1 MDWSRTK
8 TILIIALVLTNGI
21 LAYILYGDAIS
32 ADDTV
37 EIAQNQ
43 LTDVIMLLESED
55 IYIDTQVSARKQALE
70 DIRLTYQTYEEDS
83 VIRLLLGD
91 QYSSLDDNRYLS
103 GDAEVEIL
111 GKQELVYR
119 THNPMLGYVETDLEK
134 AEQIAFDFLEEVGLF
149 STSVVHWDTKA
160 QDDGSALVEFRQEE
174 NGHFVENAYMDIAV
188 RGDELTQM
196 NRKWFGSLKILD
208 SDKTV
213 ESPSKALFRLLR
225 EIDSR
230 AQIERP
236 VHIVSMDLGY
246 RLVSN
251 ILTINFQEGEPSP
264 YWRFRTAGGDVIYIE
279 AQVD

>member
-1 MDWSRTK
+1 MNWGRTK
-8 TILIIALVLTNGI
+8 TILIIALILTNGI
-21 LAYILYGDAIS
+21 LAYILYGDAVT
-32 ADDTV
+32 ADDAAKLA
-37 EIAQNQ
+37 ENQ
-43 LTDVIMLLESED
+43 LSDVILLLESEN
-55 IYIDTQVSARKQALE
+55 IFIDTEVSAKQQILE
-70 DIRLTYQTYEEDS
+70 DIRLTYQNYEEDS
-83 VIRLLLGD
+83 VIRLLLGEK
-91 QYSSLDDNRYLS
+91 YTYIEEGRYLS

-119 THNPMLGYVETDLEK
+119 KHNPVLGYVETDLEK
-134 AEQIAFDFLEEVGLF
+134 AEELAFEFLEEVGLF
-149 STSVVHWDTKA
+149 STSVVHWDTKR
-160 QDDGSALVEFRQEE
+160 QDDGSALVAFRQEE
-174 NGHFVENAYMDIAV
+174 NGHFVENAYMNVTV
-188 RGDELTQM
+188 RGEELTQM

-230 AQIERP
+230 DQIERP

-264 YWRFRTAGGDVIYIE
+264 FWRFRTDDGEVIYIE